1 MASRARCATAAVAA
15 CALVAAGALA
25 GCGGGDETTT
35 TTASHTSGGGS
46 DGISNAEKQAATRR
60 LERAL
65 GKGSVKKLK
74 QGRGLAG
81 TSIRPAE
88 IVPGGGPGPFFSSD
102 VIYPQ
107 TNGWQAGDKQT
118 YTAVD
123 AGANPANPSMGELG
137 IFRED
142 HVKVAQSQK
151 VVDVPNAGAV
161 RIVKAP
167 TGAAVATSAQ
177 RDGELVFVGRN
188 GVRGTLHLSDDSVT
202 IERQGASQAS

>member
-1 MASRARCATAAVAA
+1 MGRSARRVLTAVAA
-15 CALVAAGALA
+15 SALLAA

-35 TTASHTSGGGS
+35 TTASHKSGGS
-46 DGISNAEKQAATRR
+46 DGISNQEKQAATRR

-74 QGRGLAG
+74 QGRGLKA

-137 IFRED
+137 IFRQD
-142 HVKVAQSQK
+142 HVGVTQSQK
-151 VVDVPNAGAV
+151 VVNVPGAGAV

-177 RDGELVFVGRN
+177 RSGELEFVGRN

-202 IERQGASQAS
+202 IERQGASQTS